1 MSTLADRRDF
11 PIYHA
16 EPDLVY
22 LDSGATSLKPASVIA
37 AVEEHLRRDSANV
50 HRGLYP
56 LAERATA
63 AYEGARERIARALGA
78 KTAGTVFT
86 RNATEGLNLA
96 ATSAARRWLAPGDS
110 VVISLVEHHSN
121 LLPWRRAAEE
131 AGATLRIAPLDEEGA
146 IDERWLGEVLA
157 GGRVGVVALSHVSN
171 VLGTINPVE
180 RIVRA
185 CREAGARTVVDG
197 AQAVPHLPVDV
208 AAIGAD
214 IYCWSGH
221 KALGPTGIGVL
232 HADPEL
238 LAELPPY
245 LLGGEMVQ
253 HVGDDVTWSD
263 PPWRFEAGTPPVA
276 EACGLAAALDYLRG
290 LGPDRVRAHDRRL
303 TAAAL
308 GIAAARPRVR
318 VLGPSDLDRRT
329 GVVAFAIDGA
339 HPHDVADLL
348 GQAGCCVRGGF
359 HCAQPLHAALGLTG
373 GSVRISFGPYS
384 DEAEVD
390 RFAGALDEALE
401 LLLAKVD

>member
-157 GGRVGVVALSHVSN
+157 AAGSGSSRSRTSATCSGRSTRWSGSSAPAA
-171 VLGTINPVE
+171 G
-180 RIVRA
+180 
-185 CREAGARTVVDG
+185 GARTVVDG

-232 HADPEL
+232 HADRSCSPSCR
-238 LAELPPY
+238 LP
-245 LLGGEMVQ
+245 
-253 HVGDDVTWSD
+253 
-263 PPWRFEAGTPPVA
+263 AGRRDGPARRRRRDLERPAVA
-276 EACGLAAALDYLRG
+276 VRGRHATGRRG
-290 LGPDRVRAHDRRL
+290 LRAGRGARLPAGSGPTESAPTTEQL

-318 VLGPSDLDRRT
+318 VLGERSGPADRRR
-329 GVVAFAIDGA
+329 GVRDRRRAPARRRAG
-339 HPHDVADLL
+339 DLL

-401 LLLAKVD
+401 LLLAKVG